1 MQYFFLYLSP
11 IAHLL
16 NEFYYESLIVYFYFG
31 MANQKSKKY
40 LYSTKI
46 LFSSLKHILVLE
58 VWLLVFV

>member
-31 MANQKSKKY
+31 MAIKNQKNSYIQLRSY
-40 LYSTKI
+40 L
-46 LFSSLKHILVLE
+46 VR
-58 VWLLVFV
+58 